1 MQFCE
6 LFLVIINKFP
16 YFPGPKMSK
25 VTTLTCGGYWDG
37 TEDNVRLEFKNDLG
51 ETCGTDYLFFEG
63 ETEFQSGETNIW
75 LGNALESCAGERW
88 RPIGD
93 LYFRWHKNTYLVNLH
108 HDMFAFCGLKV
119 NFGGPDA
126 PGNSRW
132 QWKGR
137 SIGNETFGYYN
148 SYSQWELMTKITE

>member
-1 MQFCE
+1 
-6 LFLVIINKFP
+6 
-16 YFPGPKMSK
+16 MSK

-37 TEDNVRLEFKNDLG
+37 TKDNVRLEFKNDLG
-51 ETCGTDYLFFEG
+51 ETCGTDYLFFKEK
-63 ETEFQSGETNIW
+63 TEFQSNEANIW
-75 LGNALESCAGERW
+75 TGNALESCAGERW

-93 LYFRWHKNTYLVNLH
+93 LYFRWHKNTFLVNLH

-119 NFGGPDA
+119 NFGGSDA

-148 SYSQWELMTKITE
+148 SYSKWELMTKITD